1 MKVWTIANQKGGV
14 GKTTTT
20 VSLGGLLA
28 TLGFNTLM
36 VDIDPHGSLT
46 SYFRY
51 DPDAIEASSFSL
63 FKAATEQR
71 SIDPV
76 DLVCETGAEGLYLLP
91 ASVALATLDRQAGRL
106 DGMGLILINALNRL
120 SEKYDYVL
128 IDCPPMLGVL
138 MVNAL
143 AACERLIIPVQTEFL
158 ALKGLERMLNT
169 LKMVLQTR
177 KTELPCIIVP
187 TLFDQRTR
195 ASVDSLQTLRSTWPD
210 EIWNDVIPIDTK
222 FREAS
227 RVGIPPALFDPHTH
241 GVMAYSRLLE
251 ALQQDD
257 QVHPSAGVA
266 G

>member
-14 GKTTTT
+14 GKTTTA

-28 TLGFNTLM
+28 SWGFNTLL
-36 VDIDPHGSLT
+36 VDVDPHGSLT

-51 DPDAIEASSFSL
+51 DPDAVEESTFSL
-63 FKAATEQR
+63 FKAVADKR
-71 SIDPV
+71 PIDPAS
-76 DLVCETGAEGLYLLP
+76 LVCDTGTDGLHLMP
-91 ASVALATLDRQAGRL
+91 ASMALATLDRQAGKL
-106 DGMGLILINALNRL
+106 EGMGLIMKNALDQL
-120 SEKYDYVL
+120 SDKYDYVL

-169 LKMVLQTR
+169 LKMVLRAR
-177 KTELPCIIVP
+177 KTELSYTIVP
-187 TLFDQRTR
+187 TFFDKRTR
-195 ASVDSLQTLRSTWPD
+195 ASKDSLQTLRTTWPNNLWG
-210 EIWNDVIPIDTK
+210 EVIPVDTQ

-227 RVGIPPALFDPHTH
+227 RAGIPPALYDPNTH
-241 GVMAYSRLLE
+241 GVVAYSRLLE
-251 ALQQDD
+251 ALQQADRP
-257 QVHPSAGVA
+257 HPSTGVV